1 MTSGSKRTYDSINH
15 FGSDKSEFHLIR
27 AETRLPPPSGL
38 ADTFLGQ
45 FVADDWP
52 VLPDMFRH
60 GCADVVQ
67 EGSFGRLR
75 VPQKSAPVSLARYS
89 ADRTMLALWK
99 EKR

>member
-1 MTSGSKRTYDSINH
+1 MTASTDH

-38 ADTFLGQ
+38 ADTFPGQ

-52 VLPDMFRH
+52 VSPDMFRH

-67 EGSFGRLR
+67 EGLFGL
-75 VPQKSAPVSLARYS
+75 LARTAEIS
-89 ADRTMLALWK
+89 TGLTSSMFRRPDDVSTVER
-99 EKR
+99 KR